1 MAAKNANTGKAGNG
15 KGSTKLIEADQ
26 HEATRRAKKASQN
39 ANARANAIGK
49 KVAQSANVV
58 SKTTLNSSGTDLLT
72 DIWTDGRPS
81 FQAQQRE
88 ARQELE
94 RKRLEIQQN
103 IQTQS
108 ELAVTLIAQWTMTD
122 GARKIATAVA
132 KAFVTARKDGDRK
145 KTQVAKDAVRAS
157 WNKSSALQ
165 TVVVKRDL
173 EKGLRIAGA
182 ALREAGNTVFGNEKE
197 LATASA

>member
-1 MAAKNANTGKAGNG
+1 MATKNANTGNAGNG

-26 HEATRRAKKASQN
+26 HNAVRRTKKASQN
-39 ANARANAIGK
+39 ANARANAISK
-49 KVAQSANVV
+49 KVTQSASVV
-58 SKTTLNSSGTDLLT
+58 NTASSSSGTDLLT
-72 DIWTDGRPS
+72 AVRTDSRPS

-88 ARQELE
+88 ARLELE

-103 IQTQS
+103 ILVQS
-108 ELAVTLIAQWTMTD
+108 ELAITLIAQWTMSE

-157 WNKSSALQ
+157 WNKSPALQ
-165 TVVVKRDL
+165 TVITKRDL

-182 ALREAGNTVFGNEKE
+182 ALREAGNTVFGNEKV